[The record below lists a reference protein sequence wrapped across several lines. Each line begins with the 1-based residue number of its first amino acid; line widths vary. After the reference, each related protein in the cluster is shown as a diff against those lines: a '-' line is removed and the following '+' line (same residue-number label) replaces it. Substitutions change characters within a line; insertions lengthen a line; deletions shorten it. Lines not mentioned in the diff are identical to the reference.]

1 MTTVAPEI
9 SLERFPEK
17 HLLAFY
23 ERSNSMQT
31 RRAYKRVVR
40 EFFRQFQ
47 WRHPSQITSEQI
59 RGWRD
64 QMTKARRKA
73 ATVSF
78 KLAVV
83 RSLYEYLR
91 EEGFVAMNPATVY
104 KVPPPV
110 VSEELRGRALT
121 VEEVQLLLAGP
132 NRQKVEGARDYALLL
147 LLVRTSMRIGEA
159 CGLKQSSLVWS
170 HGRWLLRFRVKGG
183 RERKLPIPKEV
194 KTAIDD
200 YLKLDRKRRSLQHT
214 DGPESAIF
222 QPLVNFRTLEFD
234 KPLSTTQAW
243 KIVRKWADFTGI
255 GKLSPHDLRRTAIT
269 RALDQGLSYRQVR
282 MMSGHKSVEMVVRYD
297 HQRENLEYNAVNF
310 LEYNEKP
317 DPPRPSKASE
327 ADENSPSEMEIS

>member
-1 MTTVAPEI
+1 METTVEHF
-9 SLERFPEK
+9 LEK
-17 HLLAFY
+17 HLLPFY
-23 ERSNSMQT
+23 ERSNSLQT

-40 EFFRQFQ
+40 EFFRQFHWQ
-47 WRHPSQITSEQI
+47 HPNQITSEQI
-59 RGWRD
+59 QGWRD
-64 QMTKARRKA
+64 QMTKARRKP

-91 EEGFVAMNPATVY
+91 EEGFVTLNPATVH

-121 VEEVQLLLAGP
+121 VKEVQLLLAGP
-132 NRQKVEGARDYALLL
+132 DRRKVEGARDYALLL
-147 LLVRTSMRIGEA
+147 LLARTGMRIGEA
-159 CGLKQSSLVWS
+159 CGLQQTSLVWS
-170 HGRWLLRFRVKGG
+170 HGRWLLKFRVKGG

-194 KTAIDD
+194 KTALDD

-214 DGPESAIF
+214 DDPDSAIF
-222 QPLVNFRTLEFD
+222 QPLVNYRTLEFN

-243 KIVRKWADFTGI
+243 KIVRKWAEFTGI

-297 HQRENLEYNAVNF
+297 HQRENLAFNAVNF
-310 LEYNEKP
+310 LSYAEEPVPAPASQANEP
-317 DPPRPSKASE
+317 T
-327 ADENSPSEMEIS
+327 ENFTSGLEI

>member
-1 MTTVAPEI
+1 MTTMTPEI
-9 SLERFPEK
+9 SCERFPEQ

-23 ERSNSMQT
+23 ERSNSVQT

-47 WRHPSQITSEQI
+47 WRHPQDITSEQI

-64 QMTKARRKA
+64 QLTKARRKA

-91 EEGFVAMNPATVY
+91 EEGFVTLNPATVH

-121 VEEVQLLLAGP
+121 VEEVRLLLAGP
-132 NRQKVEGARDYALLL
+132 DRSKVEGARDYALLL

-159 CGLKQSSLVWS
+159 CGLKSSSLVWS

-183 RERKLPIPKEV
+183 RERKLPIPKDV
-194 KTAIDD
+194 KTAVDD

-222 QPLVNFRTLEFD
+222 QPLVNYRTLEFD

-255 GKLSPHDLRRTAIT
+255 GKVSPHDLRRTAIT

-310 LEYNEKP
+310 LDYEKK
-317 DPPRPSKASE
+317 PSSAPS
-327 ADENSPSEMEIS
+327 ARGNVSAENSPSDMEIS